1 MIKAHGDKHGGP
13 VELRELSDNIN
24 SVILC
29 LLLAEVSRQ
38 TNTLI
43 LQFLRQQWTQVRYY
57 CICKKF
63 NKVKAKDIET
73 AMEPGG
79 LAVYISERLSFN
91 RLSDHRNKSRT

>member
-1 MIKAHGDKHGGP
+1 MIKAHGDQHGGP

-24 SVILC
+24 LILW

-38 TNTLI
+38 TNAVI
-43 LQFLRQQWTQVRYY
+43 VQFLRQQWTQVRCY

-73 AMEPGG
+73 AME
-79 LAVYISERLSFN
+79 V
-91 RLSDHRNKSRT
+91 D